1 MNYKTVNAR
10 LARAFSEF
18 KIEKMENKYC
28 HRTRNNASMKGWKK
42 LYNKAERDYGKAVVK
57 LSLEEKI

>member
-1 MNYKTVNAR
+1 MNYKTANAK

-42 LYNKAERDYGKAVVK
+42 LYNKALRSYGKAVVK
-57 LSLEEKI
+57 LSMDGAI